1 LEEAIAEAKLTAC
14 VNRVGS
20 MWTVFFGVAQVANAD
35 DARQCDRDFFRR
47 WFHGMLEEGFYLPP
61 SPFEAAFL
69 SLAHT
74 EAEIDATVAAAK
86 RVLRRLSS
94 G

>member
-1 LEEAIAEAKLTAC
+1 
-14 VNRVGS
+14 
-20 MWTVFFGVAQVANAD
+20 
-35 DARQCDRDFFRR
+35 
-47 WFHGMLEEGFYLPP
+47 MLEEGFYLPP